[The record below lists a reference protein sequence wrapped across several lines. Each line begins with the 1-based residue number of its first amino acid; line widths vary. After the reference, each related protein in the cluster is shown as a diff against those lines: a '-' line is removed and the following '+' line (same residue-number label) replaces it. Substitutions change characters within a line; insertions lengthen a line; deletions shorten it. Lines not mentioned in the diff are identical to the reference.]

1 MPQKCRI
8 VQELKVSGI
17 LKWGVWGELKI
28 GGFVES
34 LYKEQLDPQ
43 ILFFMVSIRS
53 LPLTQE
59 KVRETKPKELSAQ
72 EYQVQEFPGDT
83 AR

>member
-1 MPQKCRI
+1 MTNLHKRKVQFVPQKCRI

-17 LKWGVWGELKI
+17 LKWGVWGKLKI

-43 ILFFMVSIRS
+43 ILFFMVSIKVT
-53 LPLTQE
+53 PLN
-59 KVRETKPKELSAQ
+59 
-72 EYQVQEFPGDT
+72 PGEG
-83 AR
+83 